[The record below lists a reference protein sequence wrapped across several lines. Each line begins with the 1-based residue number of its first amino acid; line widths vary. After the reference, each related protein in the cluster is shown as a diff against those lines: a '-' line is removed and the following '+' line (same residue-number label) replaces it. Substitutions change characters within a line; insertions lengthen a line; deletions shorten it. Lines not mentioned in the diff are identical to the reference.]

1 MMKKIF
7 SLVACSLVSLS
18 MMAEGYQVNLQSAKQ
33 AGMGHVGTSMKLGA
47 ESMHFN
53 PAGLTSINKTVDLS
67 AGVSGVFTN
76 AKYRNGD
83 YSHKAD
89 NEVSTPMYFYAGF
102 KIYDNLAAGISVTTP
117 YGSGLNWGK
126 NWAGSHLVQDISLK
140 SFNFQPTIA
149 WKPIDKL
156 SIGAGLMVMT
166 GDVTISR
173 AFFPIGAIPNL
184 PNDVALASA
193 SLSGKSKL
201 GVGVNVGAQYEINDK
216 FTVGVS
222 YRSRVKMKVNE
233 GTADLSFASDA
244 IKKLLEATGKVP
256 PLDQGT
262 FKASMPMP
270 SNLNAGVTYKPTEK
284 ITLVAEL
291 QFVGWAAYDSLNIR
305 FSEEVLG
312 GYDIKAEKNYRNTFI
327 YRIGAQFKTT
337 DRLDLRVGAYYDE
350 TPVRSY
356 LYNPETPGMNK
367 LGLTCGFSFR
377 PIENLSIDGA
387 FTYTHGFERSGSYMY
402 ENPLTGKEQ
411 EFSGKYKVSA
421 FTPTLGLSYQF

>member
-1 MMKKIF
+1 M
-7 SLVACSLVSLS
+7 
-18 MMAEGYQVNLQSAKQ
+18 
-33 AGMGHVGTSMKLGA
+33 
-47 ESMHFN
+47 
-53 PAGLTSINKTVDLS
+53 S

-126 NWAGSHLVQDISLK
+126 NWAGAHLVQDISLK

-166 GDVTISR
+166 GDVTLSR
-173 AFFPIGAIPNL
+173 AFLPIGAIPNL
-184 PNDVALASA
+184 PNDVALASV

-201 GVGVNVGAQYEINDK
+201 GVGFNVGAQYEINDQ

-233 GTADLSFASDA
+233 GTAELSFASDA
-244 IKKLLEATGKVP
+244 IKDKLEKLVP

-291 QFVGWAAYDSLNIR
+291 QFVGWAAYDSLNII
-305 FSEEVLG
+305 FSEEILDK
-312 GYDIKAEKNYRNTFI
+312 YDQRVEKNYRNTFI

-377 PIENLSIDGA
+377 PLENLSIDGA
-387 FTYTHGFERSGSYMY
+387 FTYTHGFERFGSY
-402 ENPLTGKEQ
+402 PDPSSKDKQ
-411 EFSGKYKVSA
+411 FSGKYKVSA
-421 FTPTLGLSYQF
+421 FTPTIGLSYQF